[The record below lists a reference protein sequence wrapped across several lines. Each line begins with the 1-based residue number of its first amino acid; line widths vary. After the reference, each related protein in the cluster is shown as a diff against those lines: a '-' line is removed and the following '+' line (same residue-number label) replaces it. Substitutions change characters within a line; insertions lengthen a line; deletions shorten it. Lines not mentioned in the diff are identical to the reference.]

1 VPMSVLIVDDHEAFR
16 HSARR
21 LLAADGLSVVG
32 EAATGAD
39 ALNLAEQLQP
49 ALVLVDIHLPD
60 MDGFEVAERLAASAP
75 RAVIVLI
82 SSRESGFYE
91 ARLTTSAAR
100 AFIPKSDLS
109 VERLRQMMQM
119 PP

>member
-1 VPMSVLIVDDHEAFR
+1 MSVVIVDDHKAFR

-39 ALNLAEQLQP
+39 ALHLAEQLQP
-49 ALVLVDIHLPD
+49 ALVLVDIQLPD
-60 MDGFEVAERLAASAP
+60 MDGFEVAERLVARAP
-75 RAVIVLI
+75 RAIIVLI
-82 SSRESGFYE
+82 SSRESGFYKT
-91 ARLTTSAAR
+91 RLATSVAH
-100 AFIPKSDLS
+100 AFIPKSELS
-109 VERLRQMMQM
+109 VERLRQIMQL